1 MSYCR
6 MSHPLVRRLSRP
18 QHPEQGFILI
28 YVVVMI
34 AALTVLLGAMQRI
47 RPPSGEG
54 IEKQLGRALQAIE
67 SRALLDYV
75 RSGLRG
81 DKNAVDPRYEAY
93 YRIFRERQS
102 KLSETDDRVAFLRE
116 VLRSLNYDLN
126 IQDPTRTNEFGET
139 QSELAKKPGRKKQ
152 EPGASSLAQS
162 FFARKEPFVLNLGDI
177 RYEITIHPANALPNL
192 NHLNVEA
199 LVRYLKYLKIP
210 EAEAKQLAGAISDWR
225 DSDDF
230 TSDHGAESDYYQRLQ
245 PPYRPRNGNIRN
257 WQELA
262 YLRGMSPELLQ
273 LLRESFTLD
282 GPGQAVL
289 ADYAPR
295 GALAALSDLPEAT
308 IKIALEHQQF
318 GGLGEQ
324 RVELREILLDRE
336 ATAFQE
342 IATFSAHTDV
352 VRIGIAGPQYVR
364 HIRYDVARGKVLGEW

>member
-1 MSYCR
+1 M
-6 MSHPLVRRLSRP
+6 
-18 QHPEQGFILI
+18 
-28 YVVVMI
+28 
-34 AALTVLLGAMQRI
+34 
-47 RPPSGEG
+47 
-54 IEKQLGRALQAIE
+54 
-67 SRALLDYV
+67 
-75 RSGLRG
+75 
-81 DKNAVDPRYEAY
+81 
-93 YRIFRERQS
+93 
-102 KLSETDDRVAFLRE
+102 
-116 VLRSLNYDLN
+116 
-126 IQDPTRTNEFGET
+126 
-139 QSELAKKPGRKKQ
+139 
-152 EPGASSLAQS
+152 
-162 FFARKEPFVLNLGDI
+162 
-177 RYEITIHPANALPNL
+177 
-192 NHLNVEA
+192 
-199 LVRYLKYLKIP
+199 KIP

-324 RVELREILLDRE
+324 RVELREIFLTAKRLLFRKSRLFPRTRTWCASALPDHNTFDIF
-336 ATAFQE
+336 ATTLRAAKFL
-342 IATFSAHTDV
+342 AN
-352 VRIGIAGPQYVR
+352 GKR
-364 HIRYDVARGKVLGEW
+364 HKHSERNV